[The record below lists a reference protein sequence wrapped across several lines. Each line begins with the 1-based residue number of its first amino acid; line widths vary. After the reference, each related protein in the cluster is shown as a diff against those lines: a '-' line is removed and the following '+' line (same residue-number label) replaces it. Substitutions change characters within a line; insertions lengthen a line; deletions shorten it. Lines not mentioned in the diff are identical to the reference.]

1 MGSMSCTSVMV
12 IARLARVDSG
22 LFLSWSLKKQE
33 WEREG
38 GGRERISIRKIELF
52 NSMKSL
58 TVVVGS
64 KILNSLGNHLVFK
77 LPAGIIVHY
86 TSL

>member
-33 WEREG
+33 WEGG